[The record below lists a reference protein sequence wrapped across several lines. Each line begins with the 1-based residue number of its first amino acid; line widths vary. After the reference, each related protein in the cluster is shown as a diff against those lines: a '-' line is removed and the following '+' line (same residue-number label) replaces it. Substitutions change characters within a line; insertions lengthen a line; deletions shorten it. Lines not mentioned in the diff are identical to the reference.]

1 MKCWDSSVV
10 ERPALGPDGRR
21 FEPCSQ
27 LLRTSANH
35 RIQVSGGGKS
45 VLEFWSTPTARDAG
59 RYTN

>member
-35 RIQVSGGGKS
+35 RMHGSGGGERYGKS
-45 VLEFWSTPTARDAG
+45 MLTPATP
-59 RYTN
+59 